1 MIEVPIILNVSGQSL
16 TYRPQGQMSN
26 RVNTSPTQAHDELVK
41 EIIYQ
46 IRRLIQAKEIY
57 TKELNKKHQ
66 VSASQ
71 LNCLL
76 SLYEY
81 GPLPPSQIAKYIMVK
96 SSTVT
101 GIIDRLE
108 NKELVKRTRTSP
120 DRRVITIELTD
131 SGRAL
136 AENAPP
142 PIQQK
147 IIEGLRRLSRGEME
161 KIVRGLTMLTQMLD
175 VQDLEVE

>member
-1 MIEVPIILNVSGQSL
+1 
-16 TYRPQGQMSN
+16 MSN
-26 RVNTSPTQAHDELVK
+26 RRHIQPREAPPDLVK

-46 IRRLIQAKEIY
+46 IRRLIQAKELY
-57 TKELNKKHQ
+57 TKELNKKYQ

-76 SLYEY
+76 ALYEN
-81 GPLPPSQIAKYIMVK
+81 GPIPPSQIARHIMVK

-108 NKELVKRTRTSP
+108 HKGLVQRTRTSP

-131 SGRAL
+131 SGTSL
-136 AENAPP
+136 AKNAPP

-147 IIEGLRRLSRGEME
+147 ILEGLKRLPEKDMK
-161 KIVRGLTMLTQMLD
+161 KIVRGLTMLTRMLD

>member
-1 MIEVPIILNVSGQSL
+1 
-16 TYRPQGQMSN
+16 MSN
-26 RVNTSPTQAHDELVK
+26 DVQRPSQATAFQAPHDLVK

-46 IRRLIQAKEIY
+46 IRRLLQARELY
-57 TKELNKKHQ
+57 TKELNKKYQ
-66 VSASQ
+66 ISAPQ

-76 SLYEY
+76 ALYEN

-108 NKELVKRTRTSP
+108 QKGLVTRLRKSL
-120 DRRVITIELTD
+120 DRRVITIELTQA
-131 SGRAL
+131 GKRL
-136 AENAPP
+136 ADNAPP

-147 IIEGLRRLSRGEME
+147 IIDGLRRLPEGEIE
-161 KIVRGLTMLTQMLD
+161 EIVRGLTKLTRMLE